1 MTLDEAREICRKMG
15 GMDHRNPTPEQR
27 EAKNMVFD
35 AEILPKYKSCDDVLP
50 HLEPDYMEG
59 WKTL

>member
-1 MTLDEAREICRKMG
+1 MTKDEAYEIVKKMG

-27 EAKNMVFD
+27 EAKNLIYDQVI
-35 AEILPKYKSCDDVLP
+35 APKYDGDPPP

-59 WKTL
+59 WKSV